1 MKHKFYT
8 AFCLL
13 LLLLAAGCAKKADL
27 DLPNTVADQFRN
39 EDQTIQLYLA
49 ANNIS
54 AQRDISGLYF
64 KIVSYGNGTRYI
76 GPENIPSVIYT
87 NRLLNGRTV
96 AVSYG
101 PTNFD
106 GRALKDHL
114 RGWQIGLPKISQ
126 GGKILLIIPSPLAYG
141 TQRIDN
147 IIPANAIIVSEIELV
162 DFK

>member
-76 GPENIPSVIYT
+76 GPRKYPLRHIYQPTPQWKNRSRIIWPYQLRWQSPQRSPQRMADRTTQNLPGRKNPPHHTITARLRYPT
-87 NRLLNGRTV
+87 NR
-96 AVSYG
+96 
-101 PTNFD
+101 
-106 GRALKDHL
+106 
-114 RGWQIGLPKISQ
+114 
-126 GGKILLIIPSPLAYG
+126 
-141 TQRIDN
+141 
-147 IIPANAIIVSEIELV
+147 
-162 DFK
+162 